1 MPFSWEDVIR
11 QGDVYEPSDF
21 KAAAYLLVSS
31 QIIYESNNAQA
42 AAYRLIDHYREAFR
56 DVFDLLGIALKF
68 DSAYR
73 YIAAIPTVEKQRYL
87 STDDSLLLLVLRKGY
102 HEQAIQGNLD
112 AGAAVL
118 SIEELQELYRVET
131 LRELPSEVGALKELL
146 GRMRSFGVVKTPATE
161 PGSDQPFD
169 VAILPGIAA
178 LVSEATLSRL
188 TDYAVSA
195 RTDGTDRAGETA
207 PVSSEEGVSP

>member
-1 MPFSWEDVIR
+1 MPNTWDEVIR
-11 QGDVYEPSDF
+11 QGDVYEASDF
-21 KAAAYLLVSS
+21 RAAAYQLVSN

-42 AAYRLIDHYREAFR
+42 VAYRLIDRYRDAFR
-56 DVFDLLGIALKF
+56 DTFDLLGMSLKF
-68 DSAYR
+68 DTTYR
-73 YIAAIPTVEKQRYL
+73 YIAAIPYVEKQKYL

-102 HEQAIQGNLD
+102 HEQALHGNLE

-131 LRELPSEVGALKELL
+131 SRELPNEVRALKDLL
-146 GRMRSFGVVKTPATE
+146 NRMKAFGVVKMPQTE

-188 TDYAVSA
+188 TDYVTSA
-195 RTDGTDRAGETA
+195 RVANNPQGNA
-207 PVSSEEGVSP
+207 